1 MVLLSP
7 QTKNRL
13 YHQAKG
19 QSSKAAY
26 SQADYARGIRSAVRG
41 FWSGNLDYFGF
52 YDAMYATIDRGLT
65 LAYHE
70 GAQQC
75 GILPSE
81 LTIDEIRDLRFN
93 ILEQI
98 NYLAGF
104 ADDIELNSKKN
115 GGKLTPL
122 LTRAQ
127 LWVNRYNSVRNQA
140 QVSACKDQKLMW
152 ELGATEQ
159 HCRTCFALNGK
170 VKRASVWKRAGVRP
184 QNAPNPLLECE
195 GWKCDCRYIVTDSPI
210 TPGPLPSLP

>member
-1 MVLLSP
+1 M
-7 QTKNRL
+7 
-13 YHQAKG
+13 
-19 QSSKAAY
+19 Y
-26 SQADYARGIRSAVRG
+26 S
-41 FWSGNLDYFGF
+41 
-52 YDAMYATIDRGLT
+52 TIERGLT

-75 GILPSE
+75 GIATDE
-81 LTIDEIRDLRFN
+81 LTIDEIKDLRFN
-93 ILEQI
+93 VLEQV

-115 GGKLTPL
+115 GGKLAPL

-140 QVSACKDQKLMW
+140 QVSACKDKKLMW
-152 ELGATEQ
+152 QLGATEQ

-195 GWKCDCRYIVTDSPI
+195 GWKCDCSYVTTDLPI
-210 TPGPLPSLP
+210 TRGPLPSLP